1 MRCARDVRR
10 VALPWRGGPDTAIE
24 PERARRRR
32 ARFRLQRAH
41 LRRGAQLTLS
51 TALPALGIEL
61 CSSYLGH
68 PDADE
73 SIASHLQLGP
83 DLSPQ
88 TWVETHVAREL
99 PVSAERRRC
108 LLDHVLCLQQL
119 LESATGGE
127 VTVELADDALE
138 LVDVA

>member
-1 MRCARDVRR
+1 MRAPPYRCAR
-10 VALPWRGGPDTAIE
+10 GSDTAIE
-24 PERARRRR
+24 PSVRVDGARVP
-32 ARFRLQRAH
+32 AYT
-41 LRRGAQLTLS
+41 QLTYAGAHRLTLV

-61 CSSYLGH
+61 DSSYLGH
-68 PDADE
+68 SDAGE

-88 TWVETHVAREL
+88 TWVETHPAREL

>member
-1 MRCARDVRR
+1 MRVDGARVP
-10 VALPWRGGPDTAIE
+10 AYTQLTYAG
-24 PERARRRR
+24 
-32 ARFRLQRAH
+32 AH
-41 LRRGAQLTLS
+41 QLTLV

-61 CSSYLGH
+61 DSSYLGH
-68 PDADE
+68 PDAGE

-88 TWVETHVAREL
+88 SWVEAHAATEL

-108 LLDHVLCLQQL
+108 LLDHVLVLQEL
-119 LESATGGE
+119 LGSATGGE

>member
-1 MRCARDVRR
+1 MRVPAYTELTY
-10 VALPWRGGPDTAIE
+10 AG
-24 PERARRRR
+24 
-32 ARFRLQRAH
+32 AH
-41 LRRGAQLTLS
+41 QLTLS

-68 PDADE
+68 PDAGE

-83 DLSPQ
+83 DLHPE
-88 TWVETHVAREL
+88 TWVETHAASEL
-99 PVSAERRRC
+99 PVSCQRRRC
-108 LLDHVLCLQQL
+108 LYDHVLCLQEL
-119 LESATGGE
+119 LGGATGGE